1 MRTRASASQIPVAF
15 WQALLDTAPA
25 ENLTRCRADP
35 DVDVVVG
42 QMDLVYAQGHHRPST
57 PAHTD
62 HNGTGWTQIRPARP
76 FLLRG
81 LLLLGRNTG
90 TQGSDPYMKDDPP

>member
-1 MRTRASASQIPVAF
+1 MVPVPCMRSSLVAASRSRTSQNQLGAHMRSI
-15 WQALLDTAPA
+15 DTTGSPA
-25 ENLTRCRADP
+25 ENLTRCLADP

-42 QMDLVYAQGHHRPST
+42 QMDLVCAPGHHRPST

-81 LLLLGRNTG
+81 LLLL
-90 TQGSDPYMKDDPP
+90 